1 MAETPPASPY
11 IREMPY
17 KIRYHNG
24 MYYAVVKPLGTAG
37 YQQFNGTATLT
48 VT

>member
-1 MAETPPASPY
+1 M
-11 IREMPY
+11 
-17 KIRYHNG
+17 YHNG
-24 MYYAVVKPLGTAG
+24 MYYAVVKPLDTAG